1 MHGIGRHWLMAGSTV
16 NSWLACPILGS
27 DLPEWRLH
35 VLIMWVPPIV
45 QKHAMFGSLKT
56 LNSGGLKVRKNVSC
70 QSHPDCNNGASEVA
84 KLCDKQFV
92 ICSAD
97 SQKPN
102 HDYTRKKISMCSA
115 LDICFLWS
123 VFETWSALFCRQ
135 KTANKE
141 SVTFAVIDII
151 FFRNATK
158 VIGYLT
164 RKAANCPLCAPT
176 TPPWISFQPQC
187 RLAAVI

>member
-1 MHGIGRHWLMAGSTV
+1 MYRCERARARIYPRGYVHLSSYYRDAMETACFLRNVKMGTMHGIGRHWLMAGSTV
-16 NSWLACPILGS
+16 NLWLACPLLGS

-102 HDYTRKKISMCSA
+102 HDYTWH
-115 LDICFLWS
+115 LFS
-123 VFETWSALFCRQ
+123 V
-135 KTANKE
+135 
-141 SVTFAVIDII
+141 
-151 FFRNATK
+151 
-158 VIGYLT
+158 
-164 RKAANCPLCAPT
+164 
-176 TPPWISFQPQC
+176 ISFWN
-187 RLAAVI
+187 VICSFLSTKDSE